1 MIDGL
6 IKDKIDPLW
15 EAMATPLVKAGW
27 SPNQVTFAGLV
38 LVVLVS
44 LGYVWHGSPLIYGL
58 ALGVAFAFDA
68 LDGAVA
74 RRRDMRS
81 LSGGYFDAVVDR
93 YQELAVLGTLAY
105 VHDVWILAL
114 LAFSG
119 SVLTSY
125 AKARAAIEMPVSNEN
140 WPDFFERMERVIYLC
155 LVLVLAGLLPAYKDG
170 IVVAGLAGF
179 ALLSHATA
187 LQRARRAWG
196 MLKVEDQSRK

>member
-27 SPNQVTFAGLV
+27 TPNQVTFAGLV
-38 LVVLVS
+38 LVVMVS
-44 LGYVWHGSPLIYGL
+44 LGYIWHGSALVYGL
-58 ALGVAFAFDA
+58 TLIVAFAFDA

-81 LSGGYFDAVVDR
+81 MSGGYFDAVVDR
-93 YQELAVLGTLAY
+93 YQELAVLATLAY
-105 VHDVWILAL
+105 VHDAWMLAL

-125 AKARAAIEMPVSNEN
+125 AKARAAIEMPISNEN
-140 WPDFFERMERVIYLC
+140 WPDFFERMERVFYLC
-155 LVLVLAGLLPAYKDG
+155 LVLVLAGLIPAFKDG
-170 IVVAGLAGF
+170 IVVGGLAGF
-179 ALLSHATA
+179 ALLSHLTA
-187 LQRARRAWG
+187 LQRARRAWS
-196 MLKVEDQSRK
+196 MLKAEDQD